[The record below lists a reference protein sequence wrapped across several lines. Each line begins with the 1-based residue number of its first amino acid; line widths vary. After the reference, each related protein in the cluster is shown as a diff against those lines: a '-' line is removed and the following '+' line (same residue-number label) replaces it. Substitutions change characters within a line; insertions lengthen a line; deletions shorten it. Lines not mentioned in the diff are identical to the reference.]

1 MDQKDR
7 HTGKIEE
14 QMGSSKGG
22 FSKLPK
28 SARTYIC
35 REAVES
41 LRPTIRGMMA
51 SDEAFSDK
59 IISQGLGLYRQF
71 YQLYRPLTL
80 PWLYRWLDAQ
90 VDRVMIVVDE
100 RLEDCPPTSGRFS
113 EKRTETANKYLEKAN
128 LLYEDFSVP
137 AAEEEKE
144 DARKTFSW
152 YLNPYNVLSRE
163 VQEALGRM
171 DHWAESGPPSAE
183 ILREDPLALIPFL
196 CYRAFRRRLVLGER
210 PRSVRSYLVNEG
222 FESWELHTRTLE
234 ELARSSSQGFAI
246 YKTSKIPLPSV
257 LKEEG
262 VFSELPRSVRG
273 FILKKAIEN
282 LRPTIRGMT
291 AFKGRQ
297 RNKAG
302 ASDARQSQ

>member
-1 MDQKDR
+1 
-7 HTGKIEE
+7 
-14 QMGSSKGG
+14 MGPPKGG

-28 SARTYIC
+28 SVRTHIC

-51 SDEAFSDK
+51 SDEALSDK
-59 IISQGLGLYRQF
+59 IISQGLELYWRF

-90 VDRVMIVVDE
+90 VDRVMVVVDGW
-100 RLEDCPPTSGRFS
+100 LKDCPPTSGRFS
-113 EKRTETANKYLEKAN
+113 EKRTETANKYLKKAN
-128 LLYEDFSVP
+128 LSYENLRIPV
-137 AAEEEKE
+137 AEEEKE

-163 VQEALGRM
+163 VQEALERM
-171 DHWAESGPPSAE
+171 DYWAESGPPSAE

-196 CYRAFRRRLVLGER
+196 CYRTFRRRLVPGER

-234 ELARSSSQGFAI
+234 KLAKSSSQGFAI

-257 LKEEG
+257 LREEG
-262 VFSELPRSVRG
+262 VFSELPKSVRDL
-273 FILKKAIEN
+273 ILKKAVES
-282 LRPTIRGMT
+282 LRPTIRSMA
-291 AFKGRQ
+291 AFEERQ
-297 RNKAG
+297 RNEAG
-302 ASDARQSQ
+302 TSDAHQSQ